1 MSVRSVKV
9 RDNLELSACNDI
21 CLKHL
26 VVTRNDYDTVIH
38 YVTVNIKRV
47 QCALRGRRMCGSNE
61 AALWRCNY
69 STTEVKK
76 TLD

>member
-1 MSVRSVKV
+1 MSIRSVKV

-21 CLKHL
+21 SLKHL

-38 YVTVNIKRV
+38 DVTVNITRV
-47 QCALRGRRMCGSNE
+47 QFALRGRRMCGSNG
-61 AALWRCNY
+61 AALWHCNY
-69 STTEVKK
+69 STKELKK